1 MTVIV
6 GAQAS
11 VSWSPSGSGAATLAV
26 RLPDG
31 TTLTPAPTVAAAASP
46 YTASFTTTQPGRHL
60 LTWSRGT
67 DRQVDIFDVWPADP
81 RYLISLDDA
90 AAAIGAMPAADKA
103 DLPLYVAAAT
113 YMIELLAGPVL
124 LTSKT
129 HRADGARYAY
139 NLPALPVTV
148 TQVKVSSVVQDPSA
162 YVVDEEAGIV
172 YGWFAAALPLAVE
185 ISYTAGGTLIAAN
198 LAIAAR
204 ELVKHLWTSGRQ
216 SGRPGQIDAAAD
228 TVQTRFGFA
237 VPHRVEEF
245 CSATPS
251 APGFA

>member
-1 MTVIV
+1 VTVIV
-6 GAQAS
+6 GALAS
-11 VSWSPSGSGAATLAV
+11 VSWSPVGSDAATLAV

-60 LTWSRGT
+60 LTWSRSA

-90 AAAIGAMPAADKA
+90 AAAIGTMPVADKA

-129 HRADGARYAY
+129 YRADGGRGSYA
-139 NLPALPVTV
+139 LPALPVTV
-148 TQVKVSSVVQDPSA
+148 TQVKVSGVVQDPSV
-162 YVVDEEAGIV
+162 YFVDEAAGIV
-172 YGWFAAALPLAVE
+172 YGWFLAAVPLAVE
-185 ISYTAGGTLIAAN
+185 ISYTAGGTVVAAN
-198 LAIAAR
+198 LVLATR

-216 SGRPGQIDAAAD
+216 SGRPGQIDAATD
-228 TVQTRFGFA
+228 TVPTRFGFA

>member
-6 GAQAS
+6 GALAS
-11 VSWSPSGSGAATLAV
+11 VSWSPGSSGAATLAV

-31 TTLTPAPTVAAAASP
+31 TTLAPAPTVAAAASP

-60 LTWSRGT
+60 LSWSRGT
-67 DRQVDIFDVWPADP
+67 DRDVDIFDVWPADP
-81 RYLISLDDA
+81 RYLISLADA
-90 AAAIGAMPAADKA
+90 RATVGNMPNADVA
-103 DLPLYVAAAT
+103 SLPIYVAAAT

-148 TQVKVSSVVQDPSA
+148 TQVKVSGVVQDPSA

-172 YGWFAAALPLAVE
+172 YGWFATAALPLNVE
-185 ISYTAGGTLIAAN
+185 ISYTAGGTVIAAN
-198 LAIAAR
+198 LAIATR

-228 TVQTRFGFA
+228 TVQTRFGF
-237 VPHRVEEF
+237 
-245 CSATPS
+245 
-251 APGFA
+251 